1 MKRFFLFVI
10 FAAPLIFAGCSDN
23 SGPGLSEVKR
33 VEITGAGTEVAAMK
47 NIPEMVEAAG
57 TIKAA
62 NAGAVSS
69 KVMGTVTAVFV
80 KEGQRVTKG
89 ELLLTIDESDISQKV
104 KAAEAAHREA
114 SFGLENARA
123 QLANAEATYKRYS
136 NLFDANAISRQEF
149 ENITLQRDGARL
161 NASAMEEAVNRAR
174 AGVEEA
180 RVYSGYARV
189 SAPFSG
195 VVTEKKIDRGSMAAP
210 GSPLVVVEDD
220 SSFVL
225 EADFDGRHMGA
236 VKPGMELAVSAGN
249 GKEYRARVTEAVPSI
264 DAATR
269 TFLVKASIR
278 GEGLKT
284 GLYAKVSVPVG
295 QRRVLTVPASAIVEK
310 GQLTG
315 VYTVDE
321 KGVVSYSL
329 VRVGRSYADEVEVAA
344 GLSEG
349 DRVISTGAQRAV
361 DGGFLK
367 EGR

>member
-1 MKRFFLFVI
+1 MKRFFLLAI

-33 VEITGAGTEVAAMK
+33 AEITGVGTTAASVK
-47 NIPEMVEAAG
+47 SVPDIIEAAG
-57 TIKAA
+57 TIRAA
-62 NAGAVSS
+62 NVGVVSS
-69 KVMGTVTAVFV
+69 KVMGSVTAVFV
-80 KEGQRVTKG
+80 KEGQRVAKN
-89 ELLLTIDESDISQKV
+89 ELLMTIDDSDISQKK

-123 QLANAEATYKRYS
+123 QLVNAEATYKRYS
-136 NLFDANAISRQEF
+136 NLFEANAISRQEF

-161 NASAMEEAVNRAR
+161 NASAMEEAVLR
-174 AGVEEA
+174 AGAGLEEA
-180 RVYSGYARV
+180 RVYSGYARIK
-189 SAPFSG
+189 APFTG

-225 EADFDGRHMGA
+225 EANFDGRHMGA
-236 VKPGMELAVSAGN
+236 VKPGMDLAVAADN
-249 GKEYRARVTEAVPSI
+249 GREYRAKVTEAVPSI

-278 GEGLKT
+278 GEGLRT
-284 GLYAKVSVPVG
+284 GFYAKVSASVG

-310 GQLTG
+310 GQLIG

-329 VRVGRSYADEVEVAA
+329 VRVGRSYGGEVEVTA
-344 GLSEG
+344 GLGEG
-349 DRVISTGAQRAV
+349 DRVISAGAERAV
-361 DGGFLK
+361 DGGLLK